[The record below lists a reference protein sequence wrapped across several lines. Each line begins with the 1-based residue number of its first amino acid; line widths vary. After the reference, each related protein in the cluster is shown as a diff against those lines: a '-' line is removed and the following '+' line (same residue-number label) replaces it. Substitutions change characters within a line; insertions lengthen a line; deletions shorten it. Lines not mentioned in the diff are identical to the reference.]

1 MRLINEH
8 DVVTAILREIDKIQT
23 TAHGEPCKY
32 GAIER
37 GGLRKALRCI
47 EQAPT
52 VDAVPVV
59 RCRDCAE
66 DGRFTC
72 PLAYIE
78 NHTLCFVDHSPNF
91 FCAAGERK
99 EGAE

>member
-1 MRLINEH
+1 MRLINAEELPLKPCVPNVFTSR
-8 DVVTAILREIDKIQT
+8 DYAFGWNDMLEIIL
-23 TAHGEPCKY
+23 
-32 GAIER
+32 
-37 GGLRKALRCI
+37 KAK
-47 EQAPT
+47 P
-52 VDAVPVV
+52 VDAVHVV

-78 NHTLCFVDHSPNF
+78 NNTLCFVDHSPDF

>member
-1 MRLINEH
+1 MKKMAKYIDLEALKQFPIRKDHYDKENGNEH
-8 DVVTAILREIDKIQT
+8 FIFGIEAVMEYAESLPAADV
-23 TAHGEPCKY
+23 
-32 GAIER
+32 
-37 GGLRKALRCI
+37 
-47 EQAPT
+47 APL
-52 VDAVPVV
+52 V

-78 NHTLCFVDHSPNF
+78 NNTLCFVDHSPDF